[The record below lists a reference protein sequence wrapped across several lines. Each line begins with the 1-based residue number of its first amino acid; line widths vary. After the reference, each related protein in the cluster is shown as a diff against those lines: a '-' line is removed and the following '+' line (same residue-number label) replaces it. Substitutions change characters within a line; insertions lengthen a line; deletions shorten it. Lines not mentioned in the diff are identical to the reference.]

1 MKCARRGPALAGVGV
16 RRGPES
22 SQRHV
27 VSTLGGGAPSVIR
40 EISRINERELTANVS
55 SAASWH
61 AQYKDSAY
69 VYVGGLPYELN
80 EGDIIVV
87 FSQYGTVAGGLRRR
101 RGRG

>member
-1 MKCARRGPALAGVGV
+1 VALDADLGSHGSTFLDVWRR
-16 RRGPES
+16 S
-22 SQRHV
+22 S
-27 VSTLGGGAPSVIR
+27 SVIR

-87 FSQYGTVAGGLRRR
+87 FSQYGALA
-101 RGRG
+101 

>member
-1 MKCARRGPALAGVGV
+1 VALDADLGVHGSTFLDVWRR
-16 RRGPES
+16 S
-22 SQRHV
+22 S
-27 VSTLGGGAPSVIR
+27 SVIR

-87 FSQYGTVAGGLRRR
+87 FSQYGALA
-101 RGRG
+101 

>member
-1 MKCARRGPALAGVGV
+1 MALDADLGVHGSTFLDVWRR
-16 RRGPES
+16 S
-22 SQRHV
+22 S
-27 VSTLGGGAPSVIR
+27 SVIR

-87 FSQYGTVAGGLRRR
+87 FSQYGALA
-101 RGRG
+101 